1 MKKTEEVVE
10 VKTAELEDNDEV
22 EETNIVEEVVQKKK
36 KVSVFVSKDKTWDDE
51 DMKIPENI
59 KKGLIEEL
67 KWDRPSKI

>member
-1 MKKTEEVVE
+1 VKKTEEVVE

>member
-1 MKKTEEVVE
+1 MVE

>member
-1 MKKTEEVVE
+1 VE

>member
-1 MKKTEEVVE
+1 ME

>member
-1 MKKTEEVVE
+1 VVE

-36 KVSVFVSKDKTWDDE
+36 KVSVFISKDKTWDDE

-67 KWDRPSKI
+67 KWDRPSRI

>member
-1 MKKTEEVVE
+1 VVE